1 MYYFIPAWY
10 GKERPWHADLTPWY
24 FSHFK
29 LEFDDTFNQIRL
41 MQRQGIPAQVLLLS
55 YQPHLRYFLHRQGIL
70 EAQVDSLFDELQD
83 FHEIRPQVLQVRDIE
98 WEEDCEFVYSPFTI
112 LVLRN
117 GKPYAQVEHGIEGFI
132 STIQYFKENGLL
144 SANYLMDDRG
154 LVSSVIYYEDGQ
166 AIYQDYLNPKGLWQF
181 REHLH
186 DGGRIEVNPIFAFR
200 FQKETYRDMGEL
212 IAEFFE
218 KRLAQ
223 LPEEEA
229 VYFLPACDHHNAFLV
244 DRLPRQTTKVLSL
257 FIGRNP
263 QEQLPQLV
271 DLLPKV
277 DLVLVDRE
285 DTLCLAQSDFP
296 EQAEKFHHLS
306 PFDTRLELGK
316 SQTRKESLLYY
327 QLDFE
332 QGIDDQALYQVL
344 HFLSENK
351 DTELVFGAFATDQEE
366 MKHLETRVAEMVAER
381 FKNQELEKEVDY
393 QGAENPLEDNLHQA
407 MRYSFV
413 NMKDESELIKQLEFV
428 RLIVDLNSQPLLY
441 TQIAGISAGI
451 PQINRVK
458 TEYVSHKKNGYLLEN
473 IADFAQAAHY
483 YLDSLQVWNDSLI
496 HSIEK
501 IKEHTGEQFL
511 IKLEK
516 WLEEVTHGKEI

>member
-41 MQRQGIPAQVLLLS
+41 MQHQGVPAQVLLLS

-70 EAQVDSLFDELQD
+70 EAQVYSLFDELQD

-132 STIQYFKENGLL
+132 STIQYFKEDGLL

-154 LVSSVIYYEDGQ
+154 LVSSVIYYEEGQ
-166 AIYQDYLNPKGLWQF
+166 ALYQDYLNPKGLWQF
-181 REHLH
+181 REYLQ
-186 DGGRIEVNPIFAFR
+186 DDGRIEVNPIFAFR
-200 FQKETYRDMGEL
+200 FQKEAYQDMGEL

-218 KRLAQ
+218 KKIAQ
-223 LPEEEA
+223 LPEEGA
-229 VYFLPACDHHNAFLV
+229 TYFLPACDQHNAFLLE
-244 DRLPRQTTKVLSL
+244 RLPYQNTKVLSL

-263 QEQLPQLV
+263 QEQLPQLAG
-271 DLLPKV
+271 LLDKV

-285 DTLCLAQSDFP
+285 DTLHLAQSAFS
-296 EQAEKFHHLS
+296 EQAMKFRHLS

-316 SQTRKESLLYY
+316 SQTRKESILYY

-332 QGIDDQALYQVL
+332 QGIEDQALYQVL

-351 DTELVFGAFATDQEE
+351 DTELVFGAFAAGQEE
-366 MKHLETRVAEMVAER
+366 MKQLETRVAKMAADQ
-381 FKNQELEKEVDY
+381 FQDQELEKEVDY
-393 QGAENPLEDNLHQA
+393 QGAENPLEDNRHQSK
-407 MRYSFV
+407 RYSFV
-413 NMKDESELIKQLEFV
+413 NMQDESELIKQLEFV

-458 TEYVSHKKNGYLLEN
+458 TEYVSHQKNSYLLEN

-483 YLDSLQVWNDSLI
+483 YLDSLQVWNDALI

-501 IKEHTGEQFL
+501 TKEHTGEQFL

>member
-10 GKERPWHADLTPWY
+10 GKERPWHADLIPWY

-41 MQRQGIPAQVLLLS
+41 MNRQGIPAQVLLLS

-83 FHEIRPQVLQVRDIE
+83 FHEIRSQVLQVRDIE

-112 LVLRN
+112 LVLKN

-132 STIQYFKENGLL
+132 STIQYFKEDGLL

-154 LVSSVIYYEDGQ
+154 LVSSVIYYENGQ
-166 AIYQDYLNPKGLWQF
+166 ALYQDYLNPKGLWQF
-181 REHLH
+181 REHLQ
-186 DGGRIEVNPIFAFR
+186 DDGRIEVNPIFAFR
-200 FQKETYRDMGEL
+200 FQKEAYRDMGDL

-218 KRLAQ
+218 KKIAQ
-223 LPEEEA
+223 LPEEGA
-229 VYFLPACDHHNAFLV
+229 TYFLPACDQHNAFLL
-244 DRLPRQTTKVLSL
+244 DRLPHQTTKVLSL

-263 QEQLPQLV
+263 QEQLPQLAG
-271 DLLPKV
+271 LLDKV

-285 DTLCLAQSDFP
+285 DTLHLAQSAFP
-296 EQAEKFHHLS
+296 NQATKFRHLS

-316 SQTRKESLLYY
+316 SQTRKESILYY

-332 QGIDDQALYQVL
+332 QGIEDQALYQVL

-351 DTELVFGAFATDQEE
+351 DTELVFGAFAASQEE
-366 MKHLETRVAEMVAER
+366 MKQLETRVSEMVAEQSQD
-381 FKNQELEKEVDY
+381 QELEKEVDY
-393 QGAENPLEDNLHQA
+393 QGAENPLEDNRHQSK
-407 MRYSFV
+407 RYSFV
-413 NMKDESELIKQLEFV
+413 NMQDESELIKQLEFV

-458 TEYVSHKKNGYLLEN
+458 TEYVSHQKNGYLLEN
-473 IADFAQAAHY
+473 TADFAQAAHY
-483 YLDSLQVWNDSLI
+483 YLDSLQVWNDALI

-516 WLEEVTHGKEI
+516 WLEEVTHGKEV

>member
-70 EAQVDSLFDELQD
+70 EAQVYSLFDELQD
-83 FHEIRPQVLQVRDIE
+83 FHEIRPQVLQLRDIE
-98 WEEDCEFVYSPFTI
+98 WEEDCEFVYSPFTV
-112 LVLRN
+112 LVLKD

-132 STIQYFKENGLL
+132 STIQYFKEDGLL

-154 LVSSVIYYEDGQ
+154 LVSSVIYYEEGQ
-166 AIYQDYLNPKGLWQF
+166 ALYQDYLNPKGLWQF
-181 REHLH
+181 REYLQ
-186 DGGRIEVNPIFAFR
+186 DGGRIKVNPIFAFR
-200 FQKETYRDMGEL
+200 FQKEAYRDMGEL

-218 KRLAQ
+218 KKIAQ
-223 LPEEEA
+223 HPEEGA
-229 VYFLPACDHHNAFLV
+229 TYFLPACDQHNDFLLE
-244 DRLPRQTTKVLSL
+244 RLPHQTTKVLSL

-263 QEQLPQLV
+263 QEQLPQLAG
-271 DLLPKV
+271 LLDKV

-285 DTLCLAQSDFP
+285 DTLRLVQSVFS
-296 EQAEKFHHLS
+296 EQAAKFRHLS

-316 SQTRKESLLYY
+316 SQTRKESLIYY

-332 QGIDDQALYQVL
+332 QGIEDQALYQVL

-351 DTELVFGAFATDQEE
+351 NTELVFGAFAASQEE
-366 MKHLETRVAEMVAER
+366 MKQLETRVAEMIAEQ
-381 FKNQELEKEVDY
+381 FQDQELEKEVDY
-393 QGAENPLEDNLHQA
+393 QGAENPLEDNRHQA

-458 TEYVSHKKNGYLLEN
+458 TEYVSHQKNGYLLEN
-473 IADFAQAAHY
+473 TADFAQAAHY